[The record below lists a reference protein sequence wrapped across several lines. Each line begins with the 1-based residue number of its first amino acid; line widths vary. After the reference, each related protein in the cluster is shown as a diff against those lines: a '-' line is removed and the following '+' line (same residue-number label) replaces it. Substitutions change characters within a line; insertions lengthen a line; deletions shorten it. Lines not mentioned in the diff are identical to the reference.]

1 MLQKT
6 KERYLDKIKEDGEYE
21 IGIHPLQILID
32 LDDKNYEQMDVADE
46 IGKSQPAISQV
57 INRKSRSLTIA
68 KQISDILIQPFV
80 AVWGMTEEEYVS
92 KKRT

>member
-1 MLQKT
+1 MNLKT
-6 KERYLDKIKEDGEYE
+6 EERYEAIIKEDGEYPH
-21 IGIHPLQILID
+21 GIHPLQILID
-32 LDDKNYEQMDVADE
+32 LDGKGYEQMDVAKE
-46 IGKSQPAISQV
+46 LEKSQPAISQV

-68 KQISDILIQPFV
+68 KQISDILVQPFV